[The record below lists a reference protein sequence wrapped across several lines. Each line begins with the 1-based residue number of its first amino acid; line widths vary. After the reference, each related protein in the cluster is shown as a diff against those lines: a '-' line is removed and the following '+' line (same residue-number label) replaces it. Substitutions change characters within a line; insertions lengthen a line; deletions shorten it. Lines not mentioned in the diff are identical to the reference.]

1 MIMSTGTNII
11 HIFIKITH
19 VIRLTYRINERWR
32 MLLMKTLCHFNSIQF
47 GRNTHTYDTT
57 HLCNIWYG
65 SQAFQSH
72 TLSLYINR
80 CSYSLHKFIEFLRA
94 GENAFA
100 RKMINKKREIYT
112 RELNMQHMA
121 GVMLLF
127 GHFCSFTFQ
136 IMGFLAEMLKSGSH
150 TSRQHIQMSHTEY
163 QTNTKKWEKINEKP
177 MENRPKD
184 QKFTQPD
191 KTFSIF
197 LINLIW

>member
-1 MIMSTGTNII
+1 MVNMKTHFANFAF
-11 HIFIKITH
+11 IFGADCLKI
-19 VIRLTYRINERWR
+19 LLKFTYRYVYAYDYVNWHKHNSYIHQDHTCNSVDIPNKRE
-32 MLLMKTLCHFNSIQF
+32 MEDAFDEDTLSFQFNSI
-47 GRNTHTYDTT
+47 RTEYTHIRHDTFMQ
-57 HLCNIWYG
+57 HMIWLSGFPVSY
-65 SQAFQSH
+65 SV
-72 TLSLYINR
+72 SLYINR

-150 TSRQHIQMSHTEY
+150 TSRQHIQMSHTKY
-163 QTNTKKWEKINEKP
+163 QTNTKK
-177 MENRPKD
+177 
-184 QKFTQPD
+184 
-191 KTFSIF
+191 
-197 LINLIW
+197 